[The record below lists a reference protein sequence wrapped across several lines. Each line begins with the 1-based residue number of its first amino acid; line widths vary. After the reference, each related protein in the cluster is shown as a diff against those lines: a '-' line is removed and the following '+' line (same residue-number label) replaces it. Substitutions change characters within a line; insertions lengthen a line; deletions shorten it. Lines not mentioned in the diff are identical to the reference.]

1 MLRKLENF
9 FGESLY
15 DNSGDHNMRLAG
27 LAYRL
32 IVHLIKLARISI
44 VIDTGLSITLIS
56 FNPYWLLFKT
66 GICGVIAYALFS
78 LIL

>member
-15 DNSGDHNMRLAG
+15 DNSADHNMRLA
-27 LAYRL
+27 YRL
-32 IVHLIKLARISI
+32 IVNLIKLARISI